1 MMKKTNVLVAVL
13 LVGAAAGLAARPASA
28 RDTKHDAAPSV
39 QAPPQASSGVSS
51 EPQQTSATF
60 ADWVV
65 RCERPPGSQRRLCE
79 AAQALIVKGQ
89 QGPIAQIAFGHA
101 PEGKTVMTDASLTLA
116 VLLPVNIAFDKPPKL
131 SGSDESQTVPLTF
144 RRCVPGGCL
153 TEGKLTAEFM
163 KDLRGPQKTGHLTF
177 TDAAERTLTLP
188 ISLSGL
194 GQALDDL
201 ARESAKDEASQ
212 H

>member
-1 MMKKTNVLVAVL
+1 MKKTSLLTAVL
-13 LVGAAAGLAARPASA
+13 LGGAAAGLVARPASA
-28 RDTKHDAAPSV
+28 RDTKHDAATPV
-39 QAPPQASSGVSS
+39 QAPSQTSPGVSS

-79 AAQALIVKGQ
+79 AAQALVVKGQ

-101 PEGKTVMTDASLTLA
+101 PEGKTVMADASLTLA
-116 VLLPVNIAFDKPPKL
+116 VLLPVNVAFDKPPKL
-131 SGSDESQTVPLTF
+131 SGPDEAQTVPLTF

-153 TEGKLTAEFM
+153 TEGKLDADFM
-163 KDLRGPQKTGHLTF
+163 KDLRGTQKTGHLTF

-188 ISLSGL
+188 FSLNGL